1 MVKLLFEKAILLS
14 RRFILTRLSKVC
26 SHVRNNIVSWVAWA
40 SKTFPSEIVCFEF
53 KERDRESDRERERE
67 HFKVGIK
74 LCQRSCFVSSSDQHN
89 GPWFKQKQNWVFF
102 CFKLKCVKSKTHYLL
117 WHWHFRFMFELI
129 KM

>member
-14 RRFILTRLSKVC
+14 RRFILIRLSKVC

-40 SKTFPSEIVCFEF
+40 SRTFPSEIVCFEF
-53 KERDRESDRERERE
+53 KERDRESDRERERALQSW
-67 HFKVGIK
+67 HQTLPTK
-74 LCQRSCFVSSSDQHN
+74 LLCFIIRPTQRPLIWTKAKLS
-89 GPWFKQKQNWVFF
+89 FF